1 MSADP
6 APDDPDRPDAGG
18 KASAIPHAERGPAPS
33 PCVGVC
39 RIVEREARCAGC
51 LRTLDEITAWSRL
64 DDEARYDLLTDLER
78 RRQRAEDGGI
88 E

>member
-1 MSADP
+1 
-6 APDDPDRPDAGG
+6 
-18 KASAIPHAERGPAPS
+18 
-33 PCVGVC
+33 VC